1 MNCKQRIL
9 KTGALAAAVTV
20 AFAIFVYRAAEWSKG
35 LNWEFFVLGQSGGA
49 GPGTAAAPASMGAT
63 TKIIPQIAI
72 GSFDRGLTKYIT
84 VIQIVNTG
92 TSPAAVTGEFYKED
106 GSASTL
112 TLETNLS
119 RMATFTGN
127 MNSTILGVNQVLVI
141 TGGATTATT
150 PPNGTI
156 GWGKITSSGVL
167 SIACFFELRDG
178 NTNVLYS
185 RVGVSASRPDMSSF
199 IIPRVRDVTSG
210 LDVAF
215 VLVNTAST
223 PASITATLKDARG
236 ATIGG
241 GTKTITM
248 APQSHQALFT
258 HQFFGLATEPSGRNY
273 DYMTFRSTSAS
284 FAAIA
289 LVFEG
294 GTQTSFPVEPLQ

>member
-1 MNCKQRIL
+1 MNYNQRIL

-35 LNWEFFVLGQSGGA
+35 LNSEFFVLGQSGGA
-49 GPGTAAAPASMGAT
+49 GPGTAAAPASVGAT

-127 MNSTILGVNQVLVI
+127 MNSTILDVNQVLVI
-141 TGGATTATT
+141 TGGATAATT
-150 PPNGTI
+150 PSTGAI

-223 PASITATLKDARG
+223 PASITATLKDAKG

-241 GTKTITM
+241 AKTVTM

-258 HQFFGLATEPSGRNY
+258 HQFFGLASEPSGRNY

-289 LVFEG
+289 LAFEG
-294 GTQTSFPVEPLQ
+294 GTQTSFPVELLQ

>member
-1 MNCKQRIL
+1 MNYNKRIL
-9 KTGALAAAVTV
+9 KTGALAAAATV

-35 LNWEFFVLGQSGGA
+35 LNSEFFVLGQSGG
-49 GPGTAAAPASMGAT
+49 GPETAAAPASIGAT
-63 TKIIPQIAI
+63 TKIIPQSAI

-119 RMATFTGN
+119 GVATFTGN
-127 MNSTILGVNQVLVI
+127 MNATIGVNQVLVI

-150 PPNGTI
+150 PPNGAI

-223 PASITATLKDARG
+223 PASITATLKDAKG

-241 GTKTITM
+241 AKTITM

-258 HQFFGLATEPSGRNY
+258 HQFFGLASEPSGRNY

-289 LVFEG
+289 LAFEG
-294 GTQTSFPVEPLQ
+294 GTQTSFPVELLQ